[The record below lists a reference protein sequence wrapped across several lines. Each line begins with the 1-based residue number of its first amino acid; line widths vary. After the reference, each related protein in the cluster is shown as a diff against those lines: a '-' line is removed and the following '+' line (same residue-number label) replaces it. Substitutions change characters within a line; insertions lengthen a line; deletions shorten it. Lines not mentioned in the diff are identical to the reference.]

1 MNYGNSQYGKERGA
15 ELCASVRKANENLE
29 GVVTLPDFL
38 KVVDASPQLTL
49 SDQRTIVEQARLM
62 FQEVYVNLQLKR
74 AMHAVDPVQRLRLLE
89 RRLSVLQE
97 PMPERKF
104 HQEMISIFISLR
116 DYHTVYHLPEPYRS
130 SHAFLP
136 FEMEEYFED
145 PGGKVCR
152 YVVKT
157 TLKVD
162 DPAFDNAAFKAG
174 AIIRYWN
181 GIPIERAV
189 ELNAERTS
197 GSNADARHSRGLE
210 TMTRRSL
217 IVSLPPDEEW
227 VDVTYEVDGQEK
239 EVRLPWLVFRP
250 ETSGR
255 QDDGSGRGQGFAPMS
270 GIDMEGELIRA
281 ARVALLSPKLAQVR
295 KDLNKYTSADDI
307 HAAARDRIDMK
318 TMSIMPDII
327 RFRPVANDKYG
338 YIRIFRFAPPE
349 PLSVDDFIN
358 EVVRILASMPENGLI
373 LDVRGN
379 PGGLIV
385 VGERLLQLFTPRTI
399 ETERLQFV
407 NTPSTLAL
415 SKKFNDTMRW
425 TESIEQ
431 SVETGSAFSQALPME
446 PADKANEIGQR
457 YQGPVVLITDARCY
471 STTDIFAAGFEDNEV
486 GAILGTSGNT
496 GAGGANVWDYR
507 KDIASNLPDLF
518 RSLPHEVEMS
528 VGVRRTLRAGAQ
540 SGVPLEDLG
549 VRPRKRHYLT
559 LRDVLEDNDDMIAA
573 AVELLKKAERHFI
586 RKAEVTTAP
595 NGART
600 VRFSV
605 ENIDRVDVSLNGR
618 PYSSLDIDSDAPD
631 PLELSDKIK
640 NLKSVQLRGFFKEK
654 LVASCLAELH

>member
-1 MNYGNSQYGKERGA
+1 MDYGKSEYGKERGA
-15 ELCASVRKANENLE
+15 ELCARVRKANENLE
-29 GVVTLPDFL
+29 GVVTLPEFL
-38 KVVDASPQLTL
+38 KTLDASPQLTL
-49 SDQRTIVEQARLM
+49 SDQRTIVKQARLM

-89 RRLSVLQE
+89 RRLSVLQNRL
-97 PMPERKF
+97 PERKF
-104 HQEMISIFISLR
+104 HQEMISIFTSLR
-116 DYHTVYHLPEPYRS
+116 DFHTVYHLPEPYRS

-145 PGGKVCR
+145 RKGKVCR
-152 YVVKT
+152 YVVKAPE
-157 TLKVD
+157 
-162 DPAFDNAAFKAG
+162 DPKDIGDPTFKRG
-174 AIIRYWN
+174 AIIKYWN

-197 GSNADARHSRGLE
+197 GSNGDARHSRGVE

-227 VDVTYEVDGQEK
+227 VDITYEVGGQEK
-239 EVRLPWLVFRP
+239 QIRLFWLVFRP
-250 ETSGR
+250 EPSGC
-255 QDDGSGRGQGFAPMS
+255 QEHASGRGEGLAPTS
-270 GIDMEGELIRA
+270 GIDMEGELIRT
-281 ARVALLSPKLAQVR
+281 ARVALLSPELAQIR
-295 KDLNKYTSADDI
+295 KDLNKYSCADEI
-307 HAAARDRIDMK
+307 RAAAQNRADAQ

-327 RFRPVANDKYG
+327 RFGTVAKKKYG

-358 EVVRILASMPENGLI
+358 EVVRILSLMPENGLI

-407 NTPSTLAL
+407 NTPTTLAL

-431 SVETGSAFSQALPME
+431 SVETGSAFSQALPIE
-446 PADKANEIGQR
+446 PAEKANEIGQR

-496 GAGGANVWDYR
+496 GAGGANVWDHR
-507 KDIASNLPDLF
+507 KDLAPNLQGLLQ
-518 RSLPHEVEMS
+518 SLPNGVEMS

-559 LRDVLEDNDDMIAA
+559 RRDVLESNQHMMAA
-573 AVELLKKAERHFI
+573 AVRLLKKFERHFI
-586 RKAEVTTAP
+586 RNAEVTTAP

-605 ENIDRVDVSLNGR
+605 ENIDRVDVSVNGR
-618 PYSSLDIDSDAPD
+618 PCSSLDIDSDTPD
-631 PLELSDKIK
+631 PLELPAKPDD
-640 NLKSVQLRGFFKEK
+640 LKSVQLRGFFKEK
-654 LVASCLAELH
+654 LVASCLAKLH